1 MRGLLGLTA
10 IGSLLGCDQ
19 VHCVETLATHEKILH
34 GLPGM
39 LVAYAV
45 AWAGLDAAR
54 WVLKSP
60 EGRAGRVA
68 GISALGTGT
77 TALSGVLAGAPLWA
91 MGAFIAIASP
101 VAWVIRLVTRGA
113 SPGVW
118 RIVGALACTAAA
130 SAVLLILSVAN
141 PLVVERAGQECA
153 PDATPERPAPEL
165 TPKPTKAP

>member
-1 MRGLLGLTA
+1 MA

-19 VHCVETLATHEKILH
+19 VHCVETLAPHEKILH

-54 WVLKSP
+54 WVLNSP

-68 GISALGTGT
+68 GISALGIGT
-77 TALSGVLAGAPLWA
+77 AALSGVLPGAPLWA
-91 MGAFIAIASP
+91 VGAFIAIALP
-101 VAWVIRLVTRGA
+101 VAWVIWLVTRGE

-118 RIVGALACTAAA
+118 RIIGALACTAAA

-141 PLVVERAGQECA
+141 PLVVERAGQVCA
-153 PDATPERPAPEL
+153 PGRAPEL
-165 TPKPTKAP
+165 PTPKATATPTKAP

>member
-1 MRGLLGLTA
+1 MA
-10 IGSLLGCDQ
+10 IASLLGCEQ
-19 VHCVETLATHEKILH
+19 MHCVETLQPHEKILH

-68 GISALGTGT
+68 GICAFGIGTA
-77 TALSGVLAGAPLWA
+77 ALSGVLPGAPLWA
-91 MGAFIAIASP
+91 VGATLAIVLP
-101 VAWVIRLVTRGA
+101 IAWVIRLVTKGE

-118 RIVGALACTAAA
+118 RIIGSLMFTAAA

-141 PLVVERAGQECA
+141 PLVVERAGQVCA
-153 PDATPERPAPEL
+153 PDGTPAL
-165 TPKPTKAP
+165 PTKEP